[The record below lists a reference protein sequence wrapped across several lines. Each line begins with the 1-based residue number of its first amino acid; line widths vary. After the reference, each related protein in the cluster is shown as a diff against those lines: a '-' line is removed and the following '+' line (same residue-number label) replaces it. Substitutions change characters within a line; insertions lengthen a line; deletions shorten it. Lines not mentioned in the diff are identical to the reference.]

1 MKYLL
6 KAVVFILVALIMG
19 AVIVPAADWSDQ
31 AGDSTKISTWQVW
44 QVNSLIPDMSE
55 QQLEQVGQWLQADAA
70 HPLPAGRQSSGRTES
85 MWIRVTLPAATG
97 NAAIIIRKLYG
108 ERVRV
113 LYDDKV
119 IYSVDHPSGRDAN
132 NLLLPVKP
140 ADAPGLQTIYIG
152 VSSNSGRIGLHED
165 VRTGAFIPLLIDF
178 VKKDLSDFVLG
189 SAFIFISVIMLL
201 CTLFL
206 NEANIR
212 GWLAL
217 AVIILC
223 IGVLVITYS
232 PFLYTYYGQYEA
244 FYYNLFDTALFVFLP
259 VFIFYVEQIF
269 DKEKYVVIIRIS
281 RIFQTVYS
289 LICFALLLL
298 NRLTVFGIQS
308 TYDEVTGTL
317 LGYVMIAELAL
328 LVLFAGWNA
337 LRGSKE
343 GIIFTIG
350 FAILALT
357 GIGELIFYYASG
369 QQYRLVLWKWGVL
382 CFVISLIIILGRRFA
397 RNHEQV
403 VEYSR
408 KLEMFNNELQRSE
421 KMEIISVLAASVAH
435 EVRNPLQVTRGFIQ
449 LLSEKQQKGQ
459 DRVYLDLALEEL
471 DRASGIITDFLTFAK
486 PEGSKI
492 RKLNVSEEFR
502 HIEGILQP
510 MVHLTGGKIAVDIPS
525 DLSVMGS
532 SSKFKQACINIIK
545 NSIESFQGEGEI
557 LVWAYEVNA
566 HVYIHIKDN
575 GEGMTEEEMGRLG
588 EPYFSNKTK
597 GTGLGLMVTF
607 RIIEAMGGTLN
618 FSSEKG
624 KGTEAVLRFPSGGP

>member
-6 KAVVFILVALIMG
+6 KAVVIILVLLIMG
-19 AVIVPAADWSDQ
+19 AVIVPAADWCRQ
-31 AGDSTKISTWQVW
+31 AGDGTKISSWQVW
-44 QVNSLIPDMSE
+44 QVNSLLPDISE
-55 QQLEQVGQWLQADAA
+55 QQLEQTGHWVPADAV
-70 HPLPAGRQSSGRTES
+70 HPVLSGNKGGPTES
-85 MWIRVTLPAATG
+85 GWIRISLPPESG
-97 NAAIIIRKLYG
+97 NTAVVIRKLYG
-108 ERVRV
+108 ERVKV
-113 LYDDKV
+113 LYGDKV
-119 IYSVDHPSGRDAN
+119 IHSVEHLNGRDAN

-140 ADAPGLQTIYIG
+140 SDGPKLQTIYIG
-152 VSSNSGRIGLHED
+152 VSSNSGQIGLYED
-165 VRTGAFIPLLIDF
+165 VRIGAFTPLLIDF

-201 CTLFL
+201 CVLFL
-206 NEANIR
+206 NEANIP

-217 AVIILC
+217 TLIILC

-232 PFLYTYYGQYEA
+232 PFLYTYYGQYEG

-259 VFIFYVEQIF
+259 IFIFYVEQIF
-269 DKEKYVVIIRIS
+269 DKEKYIGVIRVC

-289 LICFALLLL
+289 LICFVLLLL
-298 NRLTVFGIQS
+298 DRLTPIDIQS
-308 TYDEVTGTL
+308 VYNGVTGNL
-317 LGYVMIAELAL
+317 LGYVMIAELVL
-328 LVLFAGWNA
+328 LVLFAVTNA
-337 LRGSKE
+337 LRGNKE

-357 GIGELIFYYASG
+357 GIGELILYYASG

-382 CFVISLIIILGRRFA
+382 CFVMSLIIILARRFA

-403 VEYSR
+403 IEYSR

-435 EVRNPLQVTRGFIQ
+435 EVRNPLQVSRGFIQ
-449 LLSEKQQKGQ
+449 LLGEKQQKEQ
-459 DRVYLDLALEEL
+459 DKVYLDLALEEI

-492 RKLNVSEEFR
+492 RKLNVSEEFK
-502 HIEGILQP
+502 HIEGILRP
-510 MVHLTGGKIAVDIPS
+510 MVHLMGGKIAVDIPS
-525 DLSVMGS
+525 DLNVLGS
-532 SSKFKQACINIIK
+532 SSKFKQACVNIIK
-545 NSIESFQGEGEI
+545 NSIESFKDEGEI
-557 LVWAYEVNA
+557 LVWAYEANE

-575 GEGMTEEEMGRLG
+575 GGGMTKEEMNRLG

-607 RIIEAMGGTLN
+607 RIIEAMAGTLN
-618 FSSEKG
+618 FTSEKG
-624 KGTEAVLRFPSGGP
+624 KGTEAVLRFPSGGA